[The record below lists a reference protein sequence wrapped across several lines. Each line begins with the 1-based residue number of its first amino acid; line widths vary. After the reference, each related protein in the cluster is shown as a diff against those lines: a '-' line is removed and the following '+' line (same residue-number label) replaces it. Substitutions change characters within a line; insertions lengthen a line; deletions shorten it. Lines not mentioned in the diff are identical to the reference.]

1 MKRCERIHVVATH
14 FSPCSTRRLA
24 LDRGG
29 LQAGVRQVKSHEDGD
44 PSFAKQGRPRLALC
58 LPPMTTIAPVL
69 ERFIAHAQARTGERA
84 ASDLAH
90 NES

>member
-1 MKRCERIHVVATH
+1 MKTGI
-14 FSPCSTRRLA
+14 RRS
-24 LDRGG
+24 RNK
-29 LQAGVRQVKSHEDGD
+29 GVR
-44 PSFAKQGRPRLALC
+44 RLALC